1 MSENISLLQNVYDK
15 QQYKN
20 TVNVEFVDATS
31 GALAPTV
38 PLPSTVE
45 FFEYYNRLFFDIPKT
60 GNNSHTTLIDRS
72 TSYVGNEKQSAEI
85 NALVQEINGLRET
98 ILQQQE
104 TILQLTSPNE

>member
-1 MSENISLLQNVYDK
+1 MSESINLLQNVYNK

-20 TVNVEFVDATS
+20 TVNVEFADAAETIVPT
-31 GALAPTV
+31 APLPTV
-38 PLPSTVE
+38 VE

-60 GNNSHTTLIDRS
+60 GIRSHTTLIDRS

-104 TILQLTSPNE
+104 TILQLTATNE